1 MSLYLITDAFRKLGL
16 PDIKN
21 DDFYDRL
28 SRRYSLIFLGVS
40 FLIVASSQFIGSPI
54 NCYTQNV
61 VGSHVNY
68 VNWVCWIS
76 SSYYIP
82 FDKPLPSRYEQT
94 PEKMFV
100 GFLFSFKFEEKNQRS
115 FLFLVHITNGFHSFY
130 SA

>member
-1 MSLYLITDAFRKLGL
+1 MSLYALIDAFRRLGA

-28 SRRYSLIFLGVS
+28 SRRYSFFLLGAS

-61 VGSHVNY
+61 PGSHTSY

-76 SSYYIP
+76 PNYYTP
-82 FDKPLPSRYEQT
+82 FEQPLPNRD
-94 PEKMFV
+94 EKPKHEMFV
-100 GFLFSFKFEEKNQRS
+100 EYCDSSKN
-115 FLFLVHITNGFHSFY
+115 LLHL
-130 SA
+130 